1 LILGFGG
8 AVDINVIAVKTI
20 MDLEG
25 VEDQAEC
32 MWKVQLLAATVLG
45 EQAKRHQAEREQREL
60 ERGR

>member
-1 LILGFGG
+1 MGFGG

-32 MWKVQLLAATVLG
+32 MLKVQTLAGIVLA
-45 EQAKRHQAEREQREL
+45 EQAKRDRETRES
-60 ERGR
+60 RK

>member
-1 LILGFGG
+1 MGFGG

-32 MWKVQLLAATVLG
+32 MKKVQLLAALVLT
-45 EQAKRHQAEREQREL
+45 EQAKRNKAERDAKK
-60 ERGR
+60 GKK